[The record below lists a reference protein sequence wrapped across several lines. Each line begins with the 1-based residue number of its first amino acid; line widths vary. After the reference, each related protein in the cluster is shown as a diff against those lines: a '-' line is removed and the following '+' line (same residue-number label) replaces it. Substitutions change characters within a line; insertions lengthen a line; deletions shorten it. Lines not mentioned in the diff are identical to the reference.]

1 METLTKKAYT
11 YEDYA
16 QLPEGA
22 PYQLIGGELIMAP
35 APTPYHQA
43 ISIRLAAK
51 LLAFV
56 EAHNLGAV
64 LTAPIDVYLSEEDT
78 PQPDLIYIASDRLGI
93 IGEQKIEGAP
103 DLVMEILSPSTAYY
117 DLKDKKRLYQA
128 HGVKEYWIIDPKA
141 KEIEVYE
148 NVDQQ
153 FQLTSREAGQGTI
166 SSSLLNGF
174 AVDLAA
180 IF

>member
-11 YEDYA
+11 YEEYA

-35 APTPYHQA
+35 APTPYHQR
-43 ISIRLAAK
+43 ILTRL
-51 LLAFV
+51 LFNLMQFV
-56 EAHNLGAV
+56 EEQGLGEV
-64 LTAPIDVYLSEEDT
+64 IPAPIDVFLSEEDT

-93 IGEQKIEGAP
+93 IGEKKIEGAP
-103 DLVMEILSPSTAYY
+103 DLIMEILSPSTAYY
-117 DLKDKKRLYQA
+117 DLKDKKRLYEA

-141 KEIEVYE
+141 KEIEVYK
-148 NVDQQ
+148 NKGQH
-153 FQLTSREAGQGTI
+153 FQLTSREVGEGMI
-166 SSSLLNGF
+166 PSSLLNGF
-174 AVDLAA
+174 TVDLSA